1 MVRVQEGVT
10 IDGAVGEGGGQ
21 VLRTALAM
29 SLATGKPFRI
39 DNIRARRA
47 KPGLLRQHLT
57 AVHAAAAIGK
67 ARVTGDALGSSS
79 LTFAPRTVEPGD
91 YVFAVGSAG
100 SATLVFQTVLLP
112 LLLVPGTST
121 LALEGGT
128 HNPAA
133 PPFDYLQRVFLPIV
147 TRLGGAVTASL
158 ERPGFY
164 PAGGGRFVATVTGG
178 APLQC
183 LDLRERGAIVRR
195 RARAHVAN
203 LPRHIAE
210 REVKKAL
217 SMLNWNDE
225 CGEVEGVTA
234 IGPGNVLLIEIET
247 EHVTELVTGFGEVGV
262 AAEAVA
268 SGAAQEAR
276 RYLAA
281 YAPVGI
287 CLADQLLPVLALGQ
301 GGTFRTLSLS
311 QHARTNAEIV
321 RLFRDVKIEIIEHGR
336 DDVEVHVVAP
346 RNGSTN

>member
-29 SLATGKPFRI
+29 SLATGKPFRV
-39 DNIRARRA
+39 DNIRAGRA

-57 AVHAAAAIGK
+57 AVQAAAAIGK

-79 LTFAPRTVEPGD
+79 LTFAPRAVEPGD

-128 HNPAA
+128 HNPSA

-147 TRLGGAVTASL
+147 TRLGGAATVSL

-178 APLQC
+178 APLQR

-195 RARAHVAN
+195 RARAHLAN
-203 LPRHIAE
+203 LPLHIAE

-217 SMLNWNDE
+217 GMLNWHEE
-225 CGEVEGVTA
+225 CGELEGVTA
-234 IGPGNVLLIEIET
+234 IGPGNVLLIEIES
-247 EHVTELVTGFGEVGV
+247 EHVTELLTGFGEAGV
-262 AAEAVA
+262 TAEAVA
-268 SGAAQEAR
+268 AGAAQEAR

-281 YAPVGI
+281 NAPVGI

-301 GGTFRTLSLS
+301 GGTFRTLSMS

-321 RLFRDVKIEIIEHGR
+321 QLFRDVKIEIIEHGR
-336 DDVEVHVVAP
+336 DDVEVNVIAP